1 VFFVLQAE
9 QVIDE
14 GNMLEVLDMIDLY
27 CKIIIE
33 QAPQLD
39 HPKYAD
45 SSYSSS

>member
-1 VFFVLQAE
+1 
-9 QVIDE
+9 
-14 GNMLEVLDMIDLY
+14 MLEVLDTIDLY

-39 HPKYAD
+39 NPKYAV